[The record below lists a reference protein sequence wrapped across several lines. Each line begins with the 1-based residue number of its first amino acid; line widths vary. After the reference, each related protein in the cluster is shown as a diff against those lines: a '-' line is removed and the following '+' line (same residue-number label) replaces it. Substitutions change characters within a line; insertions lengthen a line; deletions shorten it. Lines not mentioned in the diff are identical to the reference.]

1 MLAGGALRTESSGLE
16 AVGPVA
22 AFRQGQTWMQEGGFR
37 PLWKGRGPRVRMMS
51 WQEMARVGDVGA
63 LGA

>member
-1 MLAGGALRTESSGLE
+1 M
-16 AVGPVA
+16 A

-51 WQEMARVGDVGA
+51 WQEMARVGEVGA